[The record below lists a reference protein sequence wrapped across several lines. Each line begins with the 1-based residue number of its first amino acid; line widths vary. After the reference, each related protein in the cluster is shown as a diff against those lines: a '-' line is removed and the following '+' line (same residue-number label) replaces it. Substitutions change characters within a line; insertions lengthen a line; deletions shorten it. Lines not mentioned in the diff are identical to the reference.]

1 MDKTRDALN
10 LAASDLLPLLF
21 EAWRQECFARFET
34 TSPHDVDDLVVC
46 RVRLLAIEEFRDYA
60 VANITEAVRASG
72 VTNAPGSTAE
82 H

>member
-1 MDKTRDALN
+1 
-10 LAASDLLPLLF
+10 LLPLLF

-72 VTNAPGSTAE
+72 AAIVPGNNVE